1 MDPVDKPSARRRTSS
16 SPSQHRLPLRA
27 QRLPGLTALLLLL
40 TASVVQTGPVI
51 RSRRMIREIYVDNSA
66 ATVPENA
73 AEVSSSSSANATAS
87 DMCLYDGS
95 YVERSSIACEKKHG
109 CRAIQK
115 TGECCPDYQC
125 ECQRE
130 TKTYANGEKVFDPN
144 TPCRSCYCQG
154 GEITCSEVSCY
165 KRNDCD
171 PKYIPGRC
179 CPEYDNCPPLEN
191 FKITESS
198 TTNTKD
204 AVSGS
209 DEEKRA
215 EETNEVKGNY
225 AAEAEDLLAGGLQ
238 KQPGPGQPSSTV
250 AAAVTTTT
258 TASAITH
265 ENPLGIKIKE
275 ITKPEEIRLTDN
287 RPSAEEQQMQQQ
299 QQLAMAAAGRNT
311 TPEPST
317 SQSEELVNLEHLD
330 VNVPDDDGENGTKIV
345 RHTDGDGVRS
355 EEDDGERKEQ
365 SASGESL
372 KVVSASSENR
382 LESSESSTA
391 TGAVSP
397 STLSESD
404 EWLDVKEVADSSSG
418 WSSSAAPTF
427 SPPSSTQAP
436 SAPSTSGPPQEQEES
451 VSESNMKLSKQQE
464 NALPAVVQIGDKL
477 VIVDHNQPKPITV
490 IHVEEVEGLQRGED
504 DTVYD
509 QEAYTERSHHHTS
522 ESGRESSKKLK
533 MHHSTEQEQ
542 ETLST
547 QADSSGSYETV
558 YHPGSSEQLSG
569 PVSSEEIFET
579 QLYTEGP
586 EASAP
591 TGAERNDTQA
601 QQGEPLS
608 VSREDFLHMDPA
620 QEPAKLQQDED
631 HTMTASGAGAISSS
645 YSSTE
650 EGSTTMS
657 DMSAAFSLEASGDE
671 MIYDTHFYTE
681 GPNTSSEEV
690 REQSSTTAAGAEETS
705 TAGAITYVPR
715 HPPAVSDDLTPQTY
729 IEDNEPELIHPGF
742 QQIPEDFSLPQL
754 DQPAMEMG
762 DMMDHQPA
770 LKHVPEKQEKILS
783 QVLALK
789 ANGSVSTARPEDAST
804 TEGQEETS
812 NSPSWLKEDPKPQL
826 RSPGEPL
833 LIPEWERKN
842 GTNSSSSEEDLD
854 LTSSGAGA
862 VGGDYHVLKMG
873 SEEYVDAGGEGS
885 GSGALP
891 TTSAPSSKVEEAR
904 SKEENEDDDDD
915 GKPGAAEMATLSG
928 SSKSL
933 LDIDSPASANATD
946 GQGSD
951 TVNHN
956 PKNDVESL
964 KYDENENN
972 ATADEAIPKKVQ
984 ELESNEGGV
993 QAPTLTSV

>member
-1 MDPVDKPSARRRTSS
+1 M
-16 SPSQHRLPLRA
+16 
-27 QRLPGLTALLLLL
+27 LLLLL

-51 RSRRMIREIYVDNSA
+51 RSRRMIREIYVENSA
-66 ATVPENA
+66 ATVPENTP
-73 AEVSSSSSANATAS
+73 EVSSSSSSTNATAS

-95 YVERSSIACEKKHG
+95 YVERSAIACEKKHG

-125 ECQRE
+125 ECQRDG
-130 TKTYANGEKVFDPN
+130 KTYATGEKVFDPN

-154 GEITCSEVSCY
+154 GEITCSVVSCY

-204 AVSGS
+204 G
-209 DEEKRA
+209 EQERA

-225 AAEAEDLLAGGLQ
+225 AAEAEDLLASGGLQ
-238 KQPGPGQPSSTV
+238 KVSTTS
-250 AAAVTTTT
+250 TTSTST
-258 TASAITH
+258 TAASTTLVPSAMSN

-287 RPSAEEQQMQQQ
+287 RPSAGEQQMQQQ
-299 QQLAMAAAGRNT
+299 QQFAMAAAAAAAAAAAGRNT

-355 EEDDGERKEQ
+355 EEDTVRKEP
-365 SASGESL
+365 SSSEESQ
-372 KVVSASSENR
+372 KVVENR
-382 LESSESSTA
+382 LESGESSTTA
-391 TGAVSP
+391 GSVSS

-404 EWLDVKEVADSSSG
+404 EWLDVKEVAESSSSWASTSG
-418 WSSSAAPTF
+418 PSYGL
-427 SPPSSTQAP
+427 SSTTTP
-436 SAPSTSGPPQEQEES
+436 VPPMAPSTSGPPPVAQEEHEEGA
-451 VSESNMKLSKQQE
+451 SESSMKLSKPE

-490 IHVEEVEGLQRGED
+490 IQVEEVEGLQRGED

-509 QEAYTERSHHHTS
+509 QEAYTERSHHHS
-522 ESGRESSKKLK
+522 AESGRESSKKLK
-533 MHHSTEQEQ
+533 LHSSAEQEQ

-547 QADSSGSYETV
+547 QADSSGSYETI
-558 YHPGSSEQLSG
+558 YHTGSSEQVNG

-586 EASAP
+586 EDAA
-591 TGAERNDTQA
+591 TGAVNDTQP

-620 QEPAKLQQDED
+620 QEPAKLQQEQED
-631 HTMTASGAGAISSS
+631 HTVGASGAGVGISSAF
-645 YSSTE
+645 SSTE

-657 DMSAAFSLEASGDE
+657 DMSGVSFSSEASGDE

-681 GPNTSSEEV
+681 GPNTSSEEAKD
-690 REQSSTTAAGAEETS
+690 QKMTAATGSEETS
-705 TAGAITYVPR
+705 TVGSTYVPR
-715 HPPAVSDDLTPQTY
+715 NPPAVADELTPQTY

-742 QQIPEDFSLPQL
+742 QPIPEDFSLPQL
-754 DQPAMEMG
+754 DQPAMEMS
-762 DMMDHQPA
+762 DMMDHNMAAAPKQ
-770 LKHVPEKQEKILS
+770 VPEKQEKILS
-783 QVLALK
+783 EVLELK
-789 ANGSVSTARPEDAST
+789 SNGSASTAHPEVSST
-804 TEGQEETS
+804 TEGGSPSEQEESS
-812 NSPSWLKEDPKPQL
+812 NSPAWLKEDPQPQL
-826 RSPGEPL
+826 RAPGEPL

-842 GTNSSSSEEDLD
+842 GTNSTSSEEES
-854 LTSSGAGA
+854 T
-862 VGGDYHVLKMG
+862 GDDMRVLKMG
-873 SEEYVDAGGEGS
+873 SEEYDDTVVE
-885 GSGALP
+885 GSGALSS
-891 TTSAPSSKVEEAR
+891 TTVTPSKAEVRSEE
-904 SKEENEDDDDD
+904 KEDDDDD
-915 GKPGAAEMATLSG
+915 DEDAGKSRSSVEQAVASG
-928 SSKSL
+928 SAKAVA
-933 LDIDSPASANATD
+933 DIDGPASASATD

-964 KYDENENN
+964 KADEDENN

-984 ELESNEGGV
+984 QLEVDER
-993 QAPTLTSV
+993 AFTLTSV